1 MSESDPIATPRW
13 VKIAVVVAAVLL
25 AIVVV
30 TSVNFRGGHDEPD
43 HPNLIGFDDTTTIS
57 VATTSVTTR

>member
-1 MSESDPIATPRW
+1 MSEPDPIATPRW

-30 TSVNFRGGHDEPD
+30 TSVNFSGGNDEPD
-43 HPNLIGFDDTTTIS
+43 RPNLIGFDDTTTIS